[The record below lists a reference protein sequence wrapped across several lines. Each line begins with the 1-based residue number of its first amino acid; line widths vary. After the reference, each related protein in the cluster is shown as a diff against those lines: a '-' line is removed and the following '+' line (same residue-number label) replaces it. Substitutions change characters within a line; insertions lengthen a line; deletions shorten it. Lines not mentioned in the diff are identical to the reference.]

1 MSRISGK
8 RRGNFRHKLWFVL
21 RLQAVRKCLL
31 DRVPD
36 EQKETNVQ

>member
-1 MSRISGK
+1 MSRIHS
-8 RRGNFRHKLWFVL
+8 RQCGNFNLWFSL